1 MKTILCYGDSLTWG
15 YDPRDG
21 TRYPF
26 DQRWP
31 GALEQELG
39 SGFRVIEEALSGRTT
54 VADSPLL
61 SNRSGLKMLEPLL
74 ESHAPIDLC
83 ILMLGTNDA
92 ASGYRLSAS
101 DVACGCLAL
110 IWAIEKSQAGPAGSA
125 PEILLIAP
133 PLLGMLSG
141 TTGLFYKGGEKTVR
155 ALPKA
160 YKTVADS
167 SGCHFLD
174 ASKYVKPS
182 KIDGVHL
189 DPEAHR
195 ILAMEIKK
203 IVAPILQGD
212 KQRSK
217 GKRQ

>member
-61 SNRSGLKMLEPLL
+61 PNRSGLKMLEPLL

-110 IWAIEKSQAGPAGSA
+110 IWAIEKSQAGPGRFGSGDSFDRSPSAGHA
-125 PEILLIAP
+125 VRNDGTLLQRRREDVKGASEGLQDGSRFIRVP
-133 PLLGMLSG
+133 FSRCLESMLSR
-141 TTGLFYKGGEKTVR
+141 VR
-155 ALPKA
+155 SMGCIWTPKRTA
-160 YKTVADS
+160 FWLWKS
-167 SGCHFLD
+167 
-174 ASKYVKPS
+174 
-182 KIDGVHL
+182 
-189 DPEAHR
+189 R
-195 ILAMEIKK
+195 
-203 IVAPILQGD
+203 
-212 KQRSK
+212 RS
-217 GKRQ
+217 